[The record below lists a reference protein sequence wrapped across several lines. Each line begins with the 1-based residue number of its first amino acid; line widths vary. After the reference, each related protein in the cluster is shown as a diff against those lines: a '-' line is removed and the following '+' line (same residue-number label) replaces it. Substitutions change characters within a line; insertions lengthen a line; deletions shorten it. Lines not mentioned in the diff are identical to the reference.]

1 MKMNLEGQRFGKLV
15 VIKKGETRVTKGGCK
30 TRTWICRCDCGRELI
45 IPTGHLRSG
54 HTKSCGCLRGIDITG
69 QKFGKLTAIKRTKKS
84 DKTGNIYWY
93 CECECGGNIITQGRN
108 LRKGLVSSCGCVQK
122 ENARKMNFKHGMS
135 RGRIYEILC
144 AMKSR
149 CYCKNDENYKR
160 YGERGIEICD
170 EWRNENGFKNFYE
183 WSIANGY
190 QNNLT
195 IDRIDVDGN
204 YCPEN
209 CRWVTQK
216 QQMQNTRRNRYI
228 NYEGKIYSI
237 SELSEKL
244 NLTYMQTW
252 HKFRNVSFGMDELS
266 EKERRNHAKDNK

>member
-1 MKMNLEGQRFGKLV
+1 M
-15 VIKKGETRVTKGGCK
+15 
-30 TRTWICRCDCGRELI
+30 
-45 IPTGHLRSG
+45 
-54 HTKSCGCLRGIDITG
+54 
-69 QKFGKLTAIKRTKKS
+69 KRTEKRDKS
-84 DKTGNIYWY
+84 GNVYWY
-93 CECECGGNIITQGRN
+93 CECECGGNILTQGRN
-108 LRKGLVSSCGCVQK
+108 LRKGLVSSCGCVKK

-135 RGRIYEILC
+135 RDRIYEILC

-190 QNNLT
+190 QTNLT

-209 CRWVTQK
+209 CRWATPK
-216 QQMQNTRRNRYI
+216 QQMQNTRRNKYV

-252 HKFRNVSFGMDELS
+252 HKFRNVSFGMSELS
-266 EKERRNHAKDNK
+266 DKERRNHAKDNK